1 MSGVTY
7 GHSAANG
14 GEYVFVAPN
23 GQQMAYAQ
31 PGPGAGIPGTM
42 PTQLV
47 QQSPGAYM
55 TTGGPSM
62 RKTVQGI
69 PQVHVQQQQQ
79 QQAQP
84 QQQPPPQPHPG
95 QQMPSMVA
103 GGVPMTA
110 AHSVPVLQHHFA
122 VPTAPA
128 AHAYPAAASG
138 MPLEFYPPGPYQQ
151 QPVVFPHLTA
161 THVPDFR
168 FGGPQYVVESNWHGE
183 TEWDGEYEENGGAAL
198 YGNLEVKHRRRTTPE
213 QLRVLEHYFGI
224 NPRPDNQLREFL
236 AGELGITK
244 RNVQVWFQNRR
255 AKIKNQEK
263 AREAAAQEAKN
274 KEAAA
279 AAASTANSSDS
290 TAGTKTEP
298 ATPEEANNS
307 LGSLPSHTL
316 PVTPGGQSHVSVPS
330 ISAQS
335 TPTRPTSSSGS
346 MRNHNPT
353 LSVDKVAMGRRVSLA
368 GGDVAHVETWARQ
381 RRQQLASTLSTTS
394 SISPANS
401 PMGMAAAARR
411 SSQPYPTQILTH
423 HEELVTPSRSAL
435 PSPKV
440 SPNGRMPQQLLL
452 TAMRNNTMRRA
463 SMPGGAQLISVTTFT
478 PPRTINTHPVG
489 SNSTRELSPIKD
501 QDQDQDSD
509 IDPALRTSGA
519 GVGVFVTPP
528 GIDQS
533 LLNMDNDWQLQYQ
546 LNPNGMPFSPN
557 SPLPNPGFT
566 FGAAPS
572 GPINNDTSA
581 STSMSTTPV
590 LSGSTADPNHALFM
604 ALQRGRLASLASVHS
619 VASNATDATSTCDGS
634 EGDWAPVNPA
644 GFDPDLRRASAPADL
659 LHNIGLLGISSA
671 GSQAM
676 SQVSSANGNL
686 GTTMRPSPLASYIQ
700 GYDQQQQQQQQQ
712 PQQQQQMMSSTPTL
726 GGGPYIPTQE
736 TSPSTVTGSNAP
748 SEGPSPSALHSQTA
762 MFGGATLMPPPP
774 LPERQTYTTLS
785 QFELEAVPD
794 LPEPS
799 GYTLPSEG
807 NDSLCDLDLGFDL
820 ISDDKDQ
827 FAFLAD
833 LCDDPIN
840 VII

>member
-1 MSGVTY
+1 MSGMTY
-7 GHSAANG
+7 GHPGANG

-31 PGPGAGIPGTM
+31 PGQGVGISGAM
-42 PTQLV
+42 PPQLV
-47 QQSPGAYM
+47 QQQPAGTYM

-62 RKTVQGI
+62 RKTVEGI
-69 PQVHVQQQQQ
+69 PQIHVQQQQAQQQQQ
-79 QQAQP
+79 QQ
-84 QQQPPPQPHPG
+84 QQHPG
-95 QQMPSMVA
+95 QQMPSMVG
-103 GGVPMTA
+103 GGVPMAT
-110 AHSVPVLQHHFA
+110 AHSVPLLQHHFA
-122 VPTAPA
+122 VQTGPPA
-128 AHAYPAAASG
+128 QAYPG
-138 MPLEFYPPGPYQQ
+138 GVPLEYYQTAHH
-151 QPVVFPHLTA
+151 QPQPAGFPLLTA

-183 TEWDGEYEENGGAAL
+183 GEWDGEYEENGGAVL

-279 AAASTANSSDS
+279 AAAANANSSDS

-298 ATPEEANNS
+298 ATPEEVNS
-307 LGSLPSHTL
+307 STSSLPSHQL
-316 PVTPGGQSHVSVPS
+316 PVTPSGRSHVSVPS
-330 ISAQS
+330 VSAQS
-335 TPTRPTSSSGS
+335 TPTRPTSSSGAQ
-346 MRNHNPT
+346 RHLNPT

-368 GGDVAHVETWARQ
+368 GGDVASIETWARQ
-381 RRQQLASTLSTTS
+381 RRQQLATTLSTTS
-394 SISPANS
+394 SASPANS

-411 SSQPYPTQILTH
+411 SSQPYPTQIITH
-423 HEELVTPSRSAL
+423 HEDVVTPSRSAL
-435 PSPKV
+435 PSPKI
-440 SPNGRMPQQLLL
+440 SPNGRMPQHLLL

-501 QDQDQDSD
+501 QDHDSD

-533 LLNMDNDWQLQYQ
+533 LLNMQHDSQLQYQ
-546 LNPNGMPFSPN
+546 LNPSDMPFSPN

-566 FGAAPS
+566 FGGTPS
-572 GPINNDTSA
+572 GPIDNDNSA
-581 STSMSTTPV
+581 HTSMSTTPV
-590 LSGSTADPNHALFM
+590 LSNSTVDPNHALFM

-634 EGDWAPVNPA
+634 DGDWGPLNPP

-676 SQVSSANGNL
+676 SQVSSANS
-686 GTTMRPSPLASYIQ
+686 TQSMTMRPSPLASYMP
-700 GYDQQQQQQQQQ
+700 GYDQQHM
-712 PQQQQQMMSSTPTL
+712 QMTSSTPTL
-726 GGGPYIPTQE
+726 GGGPYIPTHE

-748 SEGPSPSALHSQTA
+748 SEGPSPSALHSHTT

-774 LPERQTYTTLS
+774 LPQRQTYTTLP

-799 GYTLPSEG
+799 AYTLPSEG
-807 NDSLCDLDLGFDL
+807 NGTLCDFDLGFDL
-820 ISDDKDQ
+820 SSDDKDQ
-827 FAFLAD
+827 FSFLAD
-833 LCDDPIN
+833 LSGGDDPIN
-840 VII
+840 VMI

>member
-7 GHSAANG
+7 GHPGANG

-31 PGPGAGIPGTM
+31 PGQGVGIPGAM
-42 PTQLV
+42 PPQLV
-47 QQSPGAYM
+47 QQQSAGTYM

-62 RKTVQGI
+62 RKTVEGI
-69 PQVHVQQQQQ
+69 PQIHVQQQLAQQQQQ
-79 QQAQP
+79 QQHTV
-84 QQQPPPQPHPG
+84 QQT
-95 QQMPSMVA
+95 PSMVG
-103 GGVPMTA
+103 GGVPMAT
-110 AHSVPVLQHHFA
+110 AHSVPLLQHHFP
-122 VPTAPA
+122 VQTGPPA
-128 AHAYPAAASG
+128 QA
-138 MPLEFYPPGPYQQ
+138 YPPGVGVPLEYYQTALHPQ
-151 QPVVFPHLTA
+151 QTVGFPHLTA

-183 TEWDGEYEENGGAAL
+183 GEWDGEYEENGGAVL

-213 QLRVLEHYFGI
+213 QLRVLEHYFSI

-279 AAASTANSSDS
+279 AAAAVTANSSDS

-298 ATPEEANNS
+298 ATPEEW
-307 LGSLPSHTL
+307 PKPRFY
-316 PVTPGGQSHVSVPS
+316 PVSKRAVDTDPPN
-330 ISAQS
+330 II
-335 TPTRPTSSSGS
+335 
-346 MRNHNPT
+346 
-353 LSVDKVAMGRRVSLA
+353 LCVDKVAMGRRVSLA
-368 GGDVAHVETWARQ
+368 GGDVASIETWARQ
-381 RRQQLASTLSTTS
+381 RRQQLATTLNTS
-394 SISPANS
+394 SSASPANS

-411 SSQPYPTQILTH
+411 SSQPYPTQIITH
-423 HEELVTPSRSAL
+423 HEDIVTPSRSAL

-489 SNSTRELSPIKD
+489 SNSTP
-501 QDQDQDSD
+501 
-509 IDPALRTSGA
+509 LRTSGA

-533 LLNMDNDWQLQYQ
+533 LLNMQHDSQLQYQ
-546 LNPNGMPFSPN
+546 LNPSDMPFSPN

-566 FGAAPS
+566 FGGTPS
-572 GPINNDTSA
+572 GPINNDNSVY
-581 STSMSTTPV
+581 TSMSTTPV
-590 LSGSTADPNHALFM
+590 LSNSTVDPNHALFM

-634 EGDWAPVNPA
+634 DGDWAPLNPP

-676 SQVSSANGNL
+676 SQVSSANS
-686 GTTMRPSPLASYIQ
+686 TQSMTMRPSPLASYNQ
-700 GYDQQQQQQQQQ
+700 GYDQQHM
-712 PQQQQQMMSSTPTL
+712 QMTSSTPTL
-726 GGGPYIPTQE
+726 GGGPYIPTHE

-748 SEGPSPSALHSQTA
+748 SEGPSPSALHSHTT
-762 MFGGATLMPPPP
+762 MFGGPTLMPPPP
-774 LPERQTYTTLS
+774 LPQRQTYTTLP

-799 GYTLPSEG
+799 AYTLPSEG
-807 NDSLCDLDLGFDL
+807 NDSLSDFDLGFDFS
-820 ISDDKDQ
+820 SDDKDQ
-827 FAFLAD
+827 FSFLAD
-833 LCDDPIN
+833 LSGGDDPIN
-840 VII
+840 VIV